1 MTHLLIRLF
10 DNTRG
15 AASVEY
21 AFILGLVVLAMMTAL
36 TGFADESSN
45 MCNHVASTTAEATG
59 N

>member
-1 MTHLLIRLF
+1 MTDLLIRLF
-10 DNTRG
+10 ENTRG

-45 MCNHVASTTAEATG
+45 MWNHVASTTAEATG